1 MAGRLMDSGDEA
13 ITEINVT
20 PFVDVML
27 VLLVIFMVTA
37 NYIVN
42 QSINIQLPKADTG
55 QVIQSRNLAFV
66 IDKES
71 RVYLDGRAVEVAELG
86 EKIKAFMG
94 QQADGTTIQAVISAD
109 TATPHGAVVK
119 VIDVIRKN
127 GITELAINV
136 EAASN

>member
-1 MAGRLMDSGDEA
+1 MAGRLMDSSDEA

-55 QVIQSRNLAFV
+55 QLIQSRNLAFV

-71 RVYLDGRAVEVAELG
+71 RVYLDGQPVAVLLLG
-86 EKIKAFMG
+86 DKIKAFRAK
-94 QQADGTTIQAVISAD
+94 QPDGTTVQALISAD

-119 VIDVIRKN
+119 VIDVIRKS

>member
-55 QVIQSRNLAFV
+55 QLIQSRNLAFV

-71 RVYLDGRAVEVAELG
+71 RVYLDGQPVDVLLLG
-86 EKIKAFMG
+86 DKITAFKAK
-94 QQADGTTIQAVISAD
+94 QPDGTTVQALISAD

-119 VIDVIRKN
+119 VIDVIRKS

>member
-71 RVYLDGRAVEVAELG
+71 RVYLDGQAVEVAELG
-86 EKIKAFMG
+86 EKIMAFKG
-94 QQADGTTIQAVISAD
+94 QQAEGTTIQALISAD

-119 VIDVIRKN
+119 VIDVIRKS

>member
-1 MAGRLMDSGDEA
+1 MAGKISDSGDDA

-20 PFVDVML
+20 PFVDVMR

-37 NYIVN
+37 NYMVN

-55 QVIQSRNLAFV
+55 QAIESRNLAFV

-71 RVYLDGRAVEVAELG
+71 KVYMDGQPVEVDQIG
-86 EKIKAFMG
+86 ERITAFKAG
-94 QQADGTTIQAVISAD
+94 QAATTNIQALISAD
-109 TATPHGAVVK
+109 TATPHGIVVK
-119 VIDVIRKN
+119 VIDVVRKS

-136 EAASN
+136 EAAGN

>member
-1 MAGRLMDSGDEA
+1 MAGKLMDSGDES

-55 QVIQSRNLAFV
+55 QAIQTRNLAFV

-71 RVYLDGRAVEVAELG
+71 KIYLDGQPVEVATLG
-86 EKIKAFMG
+86 EKITAFKAS
-94 QQADGTTIQAVISAD
+94 QPDGTVVQALISAD
-109 TATPHGAVVK
+109 TATPHGVVVK
-119 VIDVIRKN
+119 VIDVVRKS

>member
-1 MAGRLMDSGDEA
+1 MAGKLLDQGDES

-42 QSINIQLPKADTG
+42 QSIDIQLPKADTG
-55 QVIQSRNLAFV
+55 QVIQTRNISLV

-71 RVYLDGRAVEVAELG
+71 KTYLDGKPVEVDTLAARIEEFKTAQAE
-86 EKIKAFMG
+86 
-94 QQADGTTIQAVISAD
+94 GTTVQAVISAD

-119 VIDVIRKN
+119 VIDVVRKT
-127 GITELAINV
+127 GITDLAINV
-136 EAASN
+136 EAATN

>member
-1 MAGRLMDSGDEA
+1 MAGKISDSGDDS

-20 PFVDVML
+20 PLVDVML

-37 NYIVN
+37 NYMVN

-55 QVIQSRNLAFV
+55 QAIESRNLAFV

-71 RVYLDGRAVEVAELG
+71 KVYMDGQPVDVDQIG
-86 EKIKAFMG
+86 ERITAFKAG
-94 QQADGTTIQAVISAD
+94 QAVATNVQALISAD
-109 TATPHGAVVK
+109 TATPHGIVVK
-119 VIDVIRKN
+119 VIDVVRKS

-136 EAASN
+136 EAAGN

>member
-1 MAGRLMDSGDEA
+1 MAGKLMDSGDES
-13 ITEINVT
+13 ITDINVT

-55 QVIQSRNLAFV
+55 QAIQTRNLAFV

-71 RVYLDGRAVEVAELG
+71 KIFLDGQPVEVATLG
-86 EKIKAFMG
+86 EKITAFKAS
-94 QQADGTTIQAVISAD
+94 QPDGTVVQALISAD
-109 TATPHGAVVK
+109 TATPHGVVVK
-119 VIDVIRKN
+119 VIDVVRKS

>member
-71 RVYLDGRAVEVAELG
+71 RVYLDGQAVEVAELG
-86 EKIKAFMG
+86 EKIMAFKG
-94 QQADGTTIQAVISAD
+94 QQPEGATIQALISAD

-119 VIDVIRKN
+119 VIDVIRKS

>member
-1 MAGRLMDSGDEA
+1 MRQRKLMNQ
-13 ITEINVT
+13 INIV
-20 PFVDVML
+20 PYVDVML

>member
-1 MAGRLMDSGDEA
+1 MDSGDDA

-71 RVYLDGRAVEVAELG
+71 RVYLDGQAVEVADLG
-86 EKIKAFMG
+86 AKIMAFKG
-94 QQADGTTIQAVISAD
+94 QQAEGTTIQALISAD

-119 VIDVIRKN
+119 VIDVIRKS

>member
-1 MAGRLMDSGDEA
+1 MAGKLMDSGDES
-13 ITEINVT
+13 ITDINVT

-55 QVIQSRNLAFV
+55 QTIQTRNLAFV

-71 RVYLDGRAVEVAELG
+71 KVYLDGQPVEVETLG
-86 EKIKAFMG
+86 EKITAFKAG
-94 QQADGTTIQAVISAD
+94 QPAGTNLQALISAD
-109 TATPHGAVVK
+109 KATPHGTVVK
-119 VIDVIRKN
+119 VIDVVRKS

>member
-1 MAGRLMDSGDEA
+1 MAGRLMDSGDES

-55 QVIQSRNLAFV
+55 QAIQTRNLAFV

-71 RVYLDGRAVEVAELG
+71 NVYLDGQPVEVATLG
-86 EKIKAFMG
+86 EKITAFKAG
-94 QQADGTTIQAVISAD
+94 QPDGTVVQALISAD
-109 TATPHGAVVK
+109 TATPHGTVVK
-119 VIDVIRKN
+119 VIDVVRKS

>member
-71 RVYLDGRAVEVAELG
+71 RVYLDGQAVEVAELG
-86 EKIKAFMG
+86 EKIMAFKG
-94 QQADGTTIQAVISAD
+94 QQAEGTTIQAVISAD

>member
-1 MAGRLMDSGDEA
+1 MAGRLMDSSDEA

-55 QVIQSRNLAFV
+55 QLIQSRNLAFV

-71 RVYLDGRAVEVAELG
+71 RVYLDGQPVDVLLLG
-86 EKIKAFMG
+86 DKIKAFRAK
-94 QQADGTTIQAVISAD
+94 QPDGTTVQALISAD

-119 VIDVIRKN
+119 VIDVIRKS

>member
-71 RVYLDGRAVEVAELG
+71 RVYLDGQAVEVAELG
-86 EKIKAFMG
+86 EKIIAFKG
-94 QQADGTTIQAVISAD
+94 QQPEGATIQALISAD

-119 VIDVIRKN
+119 VIDVIRKS

>member
-1 MAGRLMDSGDEA
+1 MAGRLLDSGDDA
-13 ITEINVT
+13 ITDINVT

-42 QSINIQLPKADTG
+42 QSINIQLPKANTG
-55 QVIQSRNLAFV
+55 QVIQIRNLALV

-71 RVYLDGRAVEVAELG
+71 KVYLDGKPVEIAVLG
-86 EKIKAFMG
+86 EKITTFKAT
-94 QQADGTTIQAVISAD
+94 QADGTSVQALISAD
-109 TATPHGAVVK
+109 TATPHGTVVK
-119 VIDVIRKN
+119 VIDVVRKS

-136 EAASN
+136 ESASN

>member
-1 MAGRLMDSGDEA
+1 MAGKISDSGDDA

-37 NYIVN
+37 NYMVN

-55 QVIQSRNLAFV
+55 QAIESRNLAFV

-71 RVYLDGRAVEVAELG
+71 KVYMDGQPVEVDQIG
-86 EKIKAFMG
+86 EKITAFKAG
-94 QQADGTTIQAVISAD
+94 QSASTIVQALISAD
-109 TATPHGAVVK
+109 TATPHGIVVK
-119 VIDVIRKN
+119 VIDVVRKS

-136 EAASN
+136 EAAGN

>member
-1 MAGRLMDSGDEA
+1 MAGKLMDSGDDA
-13 ITEINVT
+13 ITDINVT

-37 NYIVN
+37 NYIVH

-55 QVIQSRNLAFV
+55 QVIQTRNLAFV

-71 RVYLDGRAVEVAELG
+71 RVYLDGKAVDVAQLA
-86 EKIKAFMG
+86 EKIIAFKG
-94 QQADGTTIQAVISAD
+94 EQAEGTTIQALISAD

-119 VIDVIRKN
+119 VIDVIRKS

>member
-71 RVYLDGRAVEVAELG
+71 RVYLDGQAVEVAQLG
-86 EKIKAFMG
+86 EKIMAFKG
-94 QQADGTTIQAVISAD
+94 QQPEGATIQALISAD

-119 VIDVIRKN
+119 VIDVIRKS

>member
-71 RVYLDGRAVEVAELG
+71 RVYLDGQAVEVAQLG
-86 EKIKAFMG
+86 EKIIAFKG
-94 QQADGTTIQAVISAD
+94 QQPEGATIQALISAD

-119 VIDVIRKN
+119 VIDVIRKS

>member
-1 MAGRLMDSGDEA
+1 MAGRLLDSGDDA
-13 ITEINVT
+13 ITDINVT

-55 QVIQSRNLAFV
+55 QVIQTRNLALV

-71 RVYLDGRAVEVAELG
+71 KVYLDGKPVEIDVLG
-86 EKIKAFMG
+86 EKITTFKAT
-94 QQADGTTIQAVISAD
+94 QADGTSVQALISAD
-109 TATPHGAVVK
+109 TATPHGTVVK
-119 VIDVIRKN
+119 VIDVVRKS

-136 EAASN
+136 ESASN

>member
-1 MAGRLMDSGDEA
+1 MAGRISDNGDDA

-37 NYIVN
+37 NYMVN

-55 QVIQSRNLAFV
+55 QAIESRNLAFV

-71 RVYLDGRAVEVAELG
+71 KVYMDGQPVEVDQIG
-86 EKIKAFMG
+86 EKITTFKGSQPAG
-94 QQADGTTIQAVISAD
+94 TNLQALISAD
-109 TATPHGAVVK
+109 AATPHGIVVK
-119 VIDVIRKN
+119 VIDLVRKS

-136 EAASN
+136 EAVGN

>member
-1 MAGRLMDSGDEA
+1 MAGRLMDSGDDA

>member
-1 MAGRLMDSGDEA
+1 MAGRLLDSGDEA
-13 ITEINVT
+13 ITDINVT

-55 QVIQSRNLAFV
+55 QVIQTRNLALV

-71 RVYLDGRAVEVAELG
+71 KVYLDGKPVEIDVLG
-86 EKIKAFMG
+86 EKITTFKAT
-94 QQADGTTIQAVISAD
+94 QADGTSVQALISAD
-109 TATPHGAVVK
+109 TATPHGTVVK
-119 VIDVIRKN
+119 VIDVVRKS